1 MCSPYDTALSN
12 HRLLEGGRGLRL
24 GIVPSHKDLRPGVS
38 FEHIDGGSIGLW
50 VVSLSEPNGFMD
62 LYNDAYA
69 SVAEATCTLGRHERG
84 HYWNKPTPMGA
95 EIQEQLEKYP
105 DAPVQEIEA
114 ALDDAAQ
121 QDLVDVDESVRER
134 ET

>member
-1 MCSPYDTALSN
+1 M
-12 HRLLEGGRGLRL
+12 
-24 GIVPSHKDLRPGVS
+24 S
-38 FEHIDGGSIGLW
+38 FEHVASGSMGLW
-50 VVSLSEPNGFMD
+50 VVSLAAPNGFMD

-69 SVAEATCTLGRHERG
+69 SVAEAICTLGRHERG
-84 HYWNKPTPMGA
+84 HHWNKPTPMGA

-121 QDLVDVDESVRER
+121 QDLVDVDETLISVDAPSWLHLGAPSASIIVAPRPSFR
-134 ET
+134 KLD